1 MKKQI
6 EEIERLLRA
15 RAFANAEDRARRLV
29 DELPVIGQHHLLL
42 GQVLYRQGKVA
53 EAVESFERA
62 AILDPDSWRAHL
74 KLAQSLDRAQR
85 YEEALRA
92 ARKGQKVNPNRAEF
106 ALLIEGL
113 ERIAKPERT
122 DGWERSVFLDHHH
135 VELTH
140 EE

>member
-1 MKKQI
+1 MKTQV
-6 EEIERLLRA
+6 EEIEGLLKA
-15 RAFANAEDRARRLV
+15 RAYANAEDRARRLV

-42 GQVLYRQGKVA
+42 GQALYRQGKVA

-62 AILDPDSWRAHL
+62 AILDPGSWRAHL

-92 ARKGQKVNPNRAEF
+92 AREGQKVNPNRPEF
-106 ALLIEGL
+106 ALMIEGL
-113 ERIAKPERT
+113 ERVAKPERT
-122 DGWERSVFLDHHH
+122 DGWELSVFLDRHHI
-135 VELTH
+135 ELTN